1 MVIYMNLKQLLY
13 FTALAEEGNITKA
26 AKKLHMSQPPLSF
39 QLKLLEEETQTLL
52 FERGSRKI
60 ILTEAGKILYKRAK
74 VILDME
80 KNTLKEI
87 KDLKNGFSGT
97 LSIGTVSSS
106 GAVLLH
112 KRMSLFH
119 KTYPNIKFEIHE
131 GNTFELLE
139 LLNSGVIELAI
150 VRTPFNTADYKCT
163 YLEKEPMAAVGNKI
177 FLNNA
182 GNKALLNDIENK
194 NLLND
199 VGNKNLLND
208 MRNKA
213 LLNDIE
219 NTVSEKNTI
228 SLKDL
233 KDVPLIIYRRFE
245 NLLSQQFKENNTA
258 FSVFCKN
265 DDARTSLLWANAGLG
280 VAIVPFSAI
289 KIFDFP
295 NLTYKIIDDEKLYTQ
310 VCAVYHKNKFLSSAG
325 KSFIENFKNCY
336 D

>member
-1 MVIYMNLKQLLY
+1 MNLKQLLY

-39 QLKLLEEETQTLL
+39 QLKLLEEETQTVL

-60 ILTEAGKILYKRAK
+60 MLTESGKLLYKRAK

-150 VRTPFNTADYKCT
+150 VRTPFNTSDYKCT
-163 YLEKEPMAAVGNKI
+163 YLEKEPMAAVGNKN
-177 FLNNA
+177 FLNF
-182 GNKALLNDIENK
+182 KE
-194 NLLND
+194 
-199 VGNKNLLND
+199 
-208 MRNKA
+208 
-213 LLNDIE
+213 
-219 NTVSEKNTI
+219 NTI

-233 KDVPLIIYRRFE
+233 KDIPLIIYRRFE
-245 NLLSQQFKENNTA
+245 NLLSQQFKESNTA

-280 VAIVPFSAI
+280 AAIVPFSAI

-310 VCAVYHKNKFLSSAG
+310 VCAIYHKNKFLSAAG
-325 KSFIENFKNCY
+325 KSFIEIFKNCY

>member
-182 GNKALLNDIENK
+182 GNKALLNDIEN
-194 NLLND
+194 
-199 VGNKNLLND
+199 
-208 MRNKA
+208 
-213 LLNDIE
+213 
-219 NTVSEKNTI
+219 TVSEKNTI

-310 VCAVYHKNKFLSSAG
+310 VCAIYHKNKFLSSAG